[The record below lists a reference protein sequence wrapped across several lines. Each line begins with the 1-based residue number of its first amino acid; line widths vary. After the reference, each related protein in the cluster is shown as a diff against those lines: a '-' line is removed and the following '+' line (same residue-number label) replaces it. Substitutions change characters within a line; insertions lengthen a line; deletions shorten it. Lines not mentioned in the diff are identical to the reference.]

1 MGFDHRGFPAQA
13 ALYYIRIYG
22 SLHKKIY
29 RPDLL
34 GLFLKY
40 TDKFFSYNLP
50 FLFRLDSSC
59 KLAIESFLRI
69 NPDKVQVIMPFRS
82 KDSLYFVPFIF
93 P

>member
-1 MGFDHRGFPAQA
+1 MGFDHCGFPAQA
-13 ALYYIRIYG
+13 ALYYIRIYR
-22 SLHKKIY
+22 SLHEKIY

-50 FLFRLDSSC
+50 LLFRFDSSD
-59 KLAIESFLRI
+59 KFTIKSLLRI
-69 NPDKVQVIMPFRS
+69 DPDKVQVIMPFRS
-82 KDSLYFVPFIF
+82 EDSLYFVPFIF